1 MAMWALSRLINLWAY
16 PTDTIDFV
24 GIIEEIQLLGAA
36 RLLSHLII
44 GYPQLFVDVVFIPI
58 TKSLTCYHPVQC
70 LLKAVMYDNHGPDE
84 SMRTIIEYLSP
95 YVYASGGLV
104 MNDLLNMMST
114 STKYQIEDSLTEKQM
129 QRETIGP
136 VGHTAKSST
145 RPCQNTSTNTCADG
159 STTAAPN
166 ADSTA
171 DEDLCT
177 EVTEYMF
184 YYIQHHRKIA
194 FDQLISETE
203 RRNSVDDIIRISDDI
218 RAELDNRIIWF
229 YPLES
234 LTDKDPGV
242 LYRIL
247 MSDRIHW

>member
-1 MAMWALSRLINLWAY
+1 MAMWSLSRLINLWAY

-24 GIIEEIQLLGAA
+24 SIIEEIQLLGAA

-70 LLKAVMYDNHGPDE
+70 LMKAVMYDNQSPDE

-95 YVYASGGLV
+95 YVYASAGLV

-114 STKYQIEDSLTEKQM
+114 SAKYQIDDNLKEKHM
-129 QRETIGP
+129 QRETIRP
-136 VGHTAKSST
+136 AGHTGHTGKSST
-145 RPCQNTSTNTCADG
+145 RPSNVTNTCADDI
-159 STTAAPN
+159 TIA
-166 ADSTA
+166 ADSRA
-171 DEDLCT
+171 DDDLCT

-203 RRNSVDDIIRISDDI
+203 SRNSVDDVIRISDDV

-247 MSDRIHW
+247 MSDRIQW